1 MFFAAC
7 KKDDRSSAR
16 KRGHI
21 LQQVNLEPLLI
32 LSGAP
37 ESFSDQNEI
46 EAKSADEQEN
56 GQWRRNRSIQIQ
68 SS

>member
-1 MFFAAC
+1 LQPV
-7 KKDDRSSAR
+7 KKDDRSWAR
-16 KRGHI
+16 KPIHI

-46 EAKSADEQEN
+46 EAKSAEEQEN